1 MFDYVNENYK
11 EGIFSFHSA
20 RVFTLFT
27 NFKSYKIDK
36 KIIDNTVIICEFNI
50 EDCRVPKNYKIVY
63 ENNLYKIFEP

>member
-1 MFDYVNENYK
+1 
-11 EGIFSFHSA
+11 
-20 RVFTLFT
+20 
-27 NFKSYKIDK
+27 K